1 MKITKNIVSKY
12 FYYKI
17 RIKVFFLKLFEM
29 FIWTINTYNL
39 KKKIKEKKKS
49 IVFVELATSLTT
61 IKVNCLL
68 ATALKKKFKIIVILN
83 HYSPFYEY
91 FYKKVGISNFIYLDQ
106 SLDKTKNK
114 KVSILLEKL
123 KSTRNFLNFSFEQIR
138 IGKFIAS
145 RILREEQ
152 TGNFDLKKIKNEKIT
167 NYFFNSIAKIENF
180 KKIINKLNIQ
190 FLIFNERGYT
200 PSGEIFELALKNNI
214 KCIQWFGSPIDKFH
228 SLKCYDW
235 SMRQHHP
242 LKLSKSTLKILLLAD
257 KKKEISTKIMSHLKD
272 QYYSQKGFNRQNL
285 QKNKIILNK
294 SQLKK
299 KLKIF
304 NNKKICCVF
313 THILD
318 DATFF
323 YGTSLFSSYESWLR
337 HTLLEANKNE
347 KINWIIKIH
356 PANMLRSN
364 FSLEEKLI
372 NEIFKKIPKNIRI
385 VKPDSV
391 INTFS
396 FFQNIDFALTVRG
409 TVGCELACY
418 GVPVITAGTGRYSHQ
433 GFTVDPKSK
442 KEFLNILSN
451 LNSIKKLTSKQIKL
465 ARIYTYGSLI
475 ARSIKMDGIKIDY
488 DYNGISLEKSNVV
501 DIPKSYNDFLKKS
514 DVKKILNWIDK
525 NAADELLEI

>member
-1 MKITKNIVSKY
+1 
-12 FYYKI
+12 
-17 RIKVFFLKLFEM
+17 
-29 FIWTINTYNL
+29 
-39 KKKIKEKKKS
+39 
-49 IVFVELATSLTT
+49 
-61 IKVNCLL
+61 
-68 ATALKKKFKIIVILN
+68 
-83 HYSPFYEY
+83 
-91 FYKKVGISNFIYLDQ
+91 
-106 SLDKTKNK
+106 
-114 KVSILLEKL
+114 
-123 KSTRNFLNFSFEQIR
+123 
-138 IGKFIAS
+138 
-145 RILREEQ
+145 
-152 TGNFDLKKIKNEKIT
+152 
-167 NYFFNSIAKIENF
+167 
-180 KKIINKLNIQ
+180 
-190 FLIFNERGYT
+190 
-200 PSGEIFELALKNNI
+200 
-214 KCIQWFGSPIDKFH
+214 
-228 SLKCYDW
+228 
-235 SMRQHHP
+235 
-242 LKLSKSTLKILLLAD
+242 
-257 KKKEISTKIMSHLKD
+257 MSHLKD

-313 THILD
+313 THIFD

-337 HTLLEANKNE
+337 HTLLEAKKNE
-347 KINWIIKIH
+347 KINWIVKIH
-356 PANMLRSN
+356 PANMLRTN

-372 NEIFKKIPKNIRI
+372 NEMFKKIPKNIRV

-418 GVPVITAGTGRYSHQ
+418 GIPVITAGTGRYSHQ

-475 ARSIKMDGIKIDY
+475 ARSIKWM
-488 DYNGISLEKSNVV
+488 V
-501 DIPKSYNDFLKKS
+501 LKLITITMEYLWK
-514 DVKKILNWIDK
+514 VI
-525 NAADELLEI
+525 